1 MLQSELIQDVES
13 RYELYRLDA
22 GARSAIKQIWPTIA
36 PHLEK
41 AVDAILDATEK
52 LPRLSSVVKQHRDLI
67 KKLEMSHLQALLS
80 GDLDTHYFVSC
91 RKTVEQEAALGF
103 DARLRSTAGNYVLR
117 AALRALAYKHKFS
130 RATLVKNV
138 ELVSQVIAFD
148 VANAMTLHRQ
158 AAETNA
164 EKRRQAIDAAIADFG
179 GAIGEVLEA
188 IKDASSSLTTTC
200 TTMRELADDTLRRMA
215 VASTASAETTQRV
228 QITGAATEELSASIQ
243 HIGQEASRG
252 LEMAKAAVGD
262 TQRTQQAILSL
273 NNTAERIGSIVSI
286 ISTIASQT
294 NLLALNATIEAARAG
309 DAGKGFAVVAS
320 EVKALA
326 NQTARAT
333 EEISQQVAAIQD
345 ATKKSVDEISSI
357 ARAIE
362 QLTMAASS
370 IAMAVEEQST
380 TTRDIAGSIQTAAG
394 HTGRASAEILSVE
407 QAASRSVTAFG
418 EIADLTLRVS
428 SRAKDLESNVAAFF
442 NRVRAA

>member
-158 AAETNA
+158 AAEANA
-164 EKRRQAIDAAIADFG
+164 ETRRQAIDAAITDFG

-228 QITGAATEELSASIQ
+228 QITGATTEELSASIQ

-273 NNTAERIGSIVSI
+273 NNTAERIGLYRQHHFHNRVADQSFG
-286 ISTIASQT
+286 AQRDDRGG
-294 NLLALNATIEAARAG
+294 ARRRRRQG
-309 DAGKGFAVVAS
+309 VRGGRFRS
-320 EVKALA
+320 EGTR
-326 NQTARAT
+326 QSDRARHRGN
-333 EEISQQVAAIQD
+333 I
-345 ATKKSVDEISSI
+345 
-357 ARAIE
+357 
-362 QLTMAASS
+362 
-370 IAMAVEEQST
+370 
-380 TTRDIAGSIQTAAG
+380 AAG
-394 HTGRASAEILSVE
+394 RRHSGRHQEIG
-407 QAASRSVTAFG
+407 R
-418 EIADLTLRVS
+418 
-428 SRAKDLESNVAAFF
+428 
-442 NRVRAA
+442 